1 MHSNGFKAKFDLSF
15 ILSVFE
21 TRCIDILNDYK
32 GFKVHPLVVVVGGGG
47 GGLNLGSKI
56 LIYFLSGVKQ
66 KKLWKNKENKQ
77 I

>member
-32 GFKVHPLVVVVGGGG
+32 GFKVHPLVVVGGGG
-47 GGLNLGSKI
+47 VVNLSSKI
-56 LIYFLSGVKQ
+56 LIYILSDVKQ
-66 KKLWKNKENKQ
+66 KKL
-77 I
+77 